1 MNHEFEK
8 FVNRTI
14 EVLKND
20 TRFIGLA
27 IAGSW
32 VSNEIDEFSDLDLVL
47 CCANG
52 EVPSFSGMREVAAS
66 LGSLISSFSGEHVGE
81 PTLLICLFDEGRTIH
96 VDLKFGSLD
105 NLRNR
110 PYDPVVVWERES
122 ALSKLLTS
130 SDPKPIAPNPQ
141 WIEDRFWT
149 WVHYAA
155 LRLGRAELF
164 DLVSFLGFIREQV
177 LGPLAL
183 HAEGFPPLGV
193 RKIEK
198 YLPDFS
204 RRLQETIPDYDAKSC
219 YLAVLSSIDIYR
231 DLRENVPDGV
241 IVNEQAEA
249 ASVCYL
255 KAVASKV
262 HNLT

>member
-1 MNHEFEK
+1 MNHEFER
-8 FVNRTI
+8 FVGRTTG
-14 EVLKND
+14 VLEKD
-20 TRFIGLA
+20 SRFVGLA

-32 VSNEIDEFSDLDLVL
+32 ASNEIDEFSDLDLVL

-52 EVPSFSGMREVAAS
+52 EIPGLAGMRDVAAS

-81 PTLLICLFDEGRTIH
+81 PTLLICLFDEGRMIH
-96 VDLKFGSLD
+96 VDLKFESLEG
-105 NLRNR
+105 LCNR
-110 PYDPVVVWERES
+110 PYDPVVVWERDS
-122 ALSKLLTS
+122 VV
-130 SDPKPIAPNPQ
+130 SDHLASFDANPIAPDPQ

-164 DLVSFLGFIREQV
+164 ELVGFLGFIREQV

-183 HAEGFPPLGV
+183 HAGGFPPFGV

-204 RRLQETIPDYDAKSC
+204 HRLQKTVPEYDANRC
-219 YLAVLSSIDIYR
+219 YIAILASIDIYR
-231 DLRENVPDGV
+231 ELRAKVPGGV
-241 IVNEQAEA
+241 IVNEQAET
-249 ASVCYL
+249 ASICYL
-255 KAVASKV
+255 KEVALKT
-262 HNLT
+262 HTLK

>member
-1 MNHEFEK
+1 MNHEFER
-8 FVNRTI
+8 FVTRTT
-14 EVLKND
+14 EALEKD
-20 TRFIGLA
+20 SRFVGLA
-27 IAGSW
+27 ISGSW
-32 VSNEIDEFSDLDLVL
+32 ASNEIDEFSDLDLVL

-52 EVPSFSGMREVAAS
+52 EVPDLTGMREVAAS
-66 LGSLISSFSGEHVGE
+66 LGSLVSSFTGEHVGE

-96 VDLKFGSLD
+96 VDLKFESLE

-110 PYDPVVVWERES
+110 PYDPVVVWEKES
-122 ALSKLLTS
+122 ALSDLLAR
-130 SDPKPIAPNPQ
+130 SDAIPIAPNPQ

-164 DLVSFLGFIREQV
+164 ELVGFLGFIREQV

-183 HAEGFPPLGV
+183 HAEGFPPFGV

-204 RRLQETIPDYDAKSC
+204 CRLQGTIPEYDINSC
-219 YLAVLSSIDIYR
+219 YVAILASIDIYR
-231 DLRENVPDGV
+231 ELRSKEPDGV
-241 IVNEQAEA
+241 IVNEQAET

-255 KAVASKV
+255 KEVALKT
-262 HNLT
+262 HNLK